1 MRLATLGVRN
11 VVRSRFRS
19 IMTVLGVAVAIL
31 AFVMLRT
38 VLSAWTMASEFAAKD
53 RVVTR
58 HKVSFIMALPGKYLD
73 EVQQIE
79 GVQSAAA
86 ANWFGGKDPKHPN
99 EFFGSMAVEPASF
112 LNVYD
117 EIVVAPDQREQWEST
132 RTGALVGDALAK
144 KMGWKVGD
152 KVTLQGTIFTGD
164 WQFQISGVY
173 TTSRKSMDRMSFF
186 FHYDYLN
193 EWIKQNMPTG
203 ADSVGWVTSRIDRG
217 HQPAEMAK
225 RIDAH
230 FEERDVQTMSQD
242 ERAFQT
248 SFLGMISA
256 ILKALDVVSVV
267 IMIIM
272 MLILGN
278 TIAMGVRERTHEYGV
293 LRAIGF
299 LPRHLMIFVFGE
311 AAAIG
316 ILGGIVGLAISYPVV
331 EGGMGRFLEENM
343 GSFFPYFRI
352 APETA
357 VASLA
362 LALVLGLL
370 AAALPAYQASKLDVV
385 GALRSVG

>member
-1 MRLATLGVRN
+1 MRLSTLGVRN
-11 VVRSRFRS
+11 VLRSRFRS
-19 IMTVLGVAVAIL
+19 IMTILGVAVAIL
-31 AFVMLRT
+31 AFVLLRT
-38 VLSAWTMASEFAAKD
+38 VLSAWTMAAEFAAKD

-58 HKVSFIMALPGKYLD
+58 HKVSFIMSMPGKYLE
-73 EVQQIE
+73 EVRQIE
-79 GVQSAAA
+79 GVKTAAA
-86 ANWFGGKDPKHPN
+86 SNWFGGKDPKHPN
-99 EFFGSMAVEPASF
+99 EFFGSMAVEPVSF

-117 EIVVAPDQREQWEST
+117 EIVVAPEQRENWIT
-132 RTGALVGDALAK
+132 NRTGALVGDSIAK

-164 WQFQISGVY
+164 WQFEVSGIY
-173 TTSRKSMDRMSFF
+173 TTSRRSMDRTSFF

-193 EWIKQNMPTG
+193 EWMKTRMPTG
-203 ADSVGWVTSRIDRG
+203 ADTIGWVTTRIERG
-217 HQPAEMAK
+217 QSPAEMAK
-225 RIDAH
+225 RIDQH
-230 FEERDVQTMSQD
+230 FDERDVQTMSQD

-256 ILKALDVVSVV
+256 VLKALDVVSVV
-267 IMIIM
+267 IMLIM

-299 LPRHLMIFVFGE
+299 LPKHLMIFVFGE
-311 AAAIG
+311 AAAISL
-316 ILGGIVGLAISYPVV
+316 LGGLVGLAISYPLV
-331 EGGMGRFLEENM
+331 EQGMGRFLEENM
-343 GSFFPYFRI
+343 GAFFPYFRI

-357 VASLA
+357 GVALI

-385 GALRSVG
+385 GSLRSVG

>member
-1 MRLATLGVRN
+1 MRLSTLGVRN
-11 VVRSRFRS
+11 VLRSRFRS
-19 IMTVLGVAVAIL
+19 VMTVLGVAVAIL

-38 VLSAWTMASEFAAKD
+38 VLSAWTMAAEFAAKD

-73 EVQQIE
+73 EVRQIE
-79 GVQSAAA
+79 GVKSAAA
-86 ANWFGGKDPKHPN
+86 SNWFGGKDPKHPN
-99 EFFGSMAVEPASF
+99 EFFGSMAVEPRAF

-117 EIVVAPDQREQWEST
+117 EIEVPAEQRDEWFQN
-132 RTGALVGDALAK
+132 RTGAIVGDAIAK

-152 KVTLQGTIFTGD
+152 RVTLQGTIFSGD
-164 WQFQISGVY
+164 WQFQISGIY
-173 TTSRKSMDRMSFF
+173 TTSRKSMDRTSFF

-193 EWIKQNMPTG
+193 EWVKKNMPLG
-203 ADSVGWVTSRIDRG
+203 ADSIGWVTTRIERG
-217 HQPAEMAK
+217 ESPAEMAK
-225 RIDAH
+225 VIDQH
-230 FEERDVQTMSQD
+230 FDERDIQTMSQD

-256 ILKALDVVSVV
+256 VLRALDVVSVV
-267 IMIIM
+267 ILLIM

-299 LPRHLMIFVFGE
+299 LPKHLMLFVFGE

-316 ILGGIVGLAISYPVV
+316 AVGGALGLLISYPIV

-343 GSFFPYFRI
+343 GAFFPYFQI
-352 APETA
+352 SPATA
-357 VASLA
+357 VLAVVLA
-362 LALVLGLL
+362 LLLGLL

-385 GALRSVG
+385 GSLRSLG